1 MKSGKTESK
10 ISILLTALF
19 IAGLIPIFL
28 LGRYDYPSADDYGF
42 SAYSHVAW
50 MQSHSVLQVLKGA
63 GETVIERWYGWQ
75 GTFSS
80 IFVMALQPG
89 IWGMYSLVPW
99 IMIGAMTLSTLFF
112 FYVFFRKFI
121 QVRPAIFISISM
133 IYLIFALECMIDK
146 IQGFFWYNGV
156 AHYMIPHCVALCLF
170 TLFFLMMIEEKRTF
184 RRMVSACFL
193 AVFTGGANY
202 ITALITLILFVSA
215 IVLLLFMKKK
225 QKCRLLVLP
234 FLFFLAAFLLNALAP
249 GNAVRQ
255 VEMTVRPGVIKS
267 ILLSFYYCVEYMV
280 DTWFNWTYL
289 LFVFAMLPFLW
300 EAVKAFGKRF
310 SYPVPLLVFIYSY
323 CVLSAMFTPS
333 LFAGGEAGGGR
344 IFNIMF
350 LDFMLFTILNIFYFM
365 GWLYRKL
372 DFAEHSSVSCLEKA
386 DVKWYLFAVL
396 CFGIFVGTMYTKVNP
411 DYFTSTS
418 ALYTLVT
425 KEGRNY
431 GIETAERDDI
441 LEQAVE
447 SDTAD
452 IAIPRLTTHPYLLF
466 WSDIEE
472 DAEGWTNKS
481 MAKYYGLDR
490 IRGIER

>member
-1 MKSGKTESK
+1 MKSAKMESK
-10 ISILLTALF
+10 ISMLLIALF

-42 SAYSHVAW
+42 SVYSHVAW
-50 MQSHSVLQVLKGA
+50 MQSHSVIQVLKGA

-99 IMIGAMTLSTLFF
+99 IMIGAMTCSTLFF

-121 QVRPAIFISISM
+121 QVRPAIFFSISM
-133 IYLIFALECMIDK
+133 IYLIFALECMVDK
-146 IQGFFWYNGV
+146 TQGFFWFNGA
-156 AHYMIPHCVALCLF
+156 AHYMIPHSVALCLF
-170 TLFFLMMIEEKRTF
+170 SLFILMMTEEKKTF

-193 AVFTGGANY
+193 AAFTGGANY
-202 ITALITLILFVSA
+202 ITALITLVLFVSA
-215 IVLLLFMKKK
+215 IALLLFMKQK
-225 QKCRLLVLP
+225 QKCGLLLLP
-234 FLFFLAAFLLNALAP
+234 FLIFLAAFLLNVLAP

-255 VEMTVRPGVIKS
+255 AEMTVRPGVIKS

-280 DTWFNWTYL
+280 DTWFDWTYF
-289 LFVFAMLPFLW
+289 LFVFALLPFLW

-310 SYPVPLLVFIYSY
+310 SYPVPLLVFAYSY
-323 CVLSAMFTPS
+323 GVLSAMFTPS
-333 LFAGGEAGGGR
+333 LFAGGETGGGR

-350 LDFMLFTILNIFYFM
+350 LDFMILTILNIFYFM

-372 DFAEHSSVSCLEKA
+372 GLAEQISSSCLEKA
-386 DVKWYLFAVL
+386 DVKWYLLAVL
-396 CFGIFVGTMYTKVNP
+396 CFGIFVGAMYTKVNP

-418 ALYTLVT
+418 ALYSLMT
-425 KEGRNY
+425 KEGRDY
-431 GIETAERDDI
+431 GIETAEREAM
-441 LEQAVE
+441 LKQTVE

-452 IAIPRLTTHPYLLF
+452 IAIPRLTIHPYLLF

-472 DAEGWTNKS
+472 DAGDWTNKS
-481 MAKYYGLDR
+481 MARYYGKDS
-490 IRGIER
+490 ICGIEK

>member
-1 MKSGKTESK
+1 MKSVKTESK

-50 MQSHSVLQVLKGA
+50 MQSHSIIQVLKGA

-89 IWGMYSLVPW
+89 IWGMYSMVPW

-112 FYVFFRKFI
+112 FYVFLRKLI

-146 IQGFFWYNGV
+146 IQGFFWFNGA

-170 TLFFLMMIEEKRTF
+170 TLLFFMMIEEKRTLL
-184 RRMVSACFL
+184 RMVSACLL
-193 AVFTGGANY
+193 AAFTGGANY

-215 IVLLLFMKKK
+215 IVLLLFMKQK

-234 FLFFLAAFLLNALAP
+234 FLVFTAAFLLNALAP
-249 GNAVRQ
+249 GNVVRQ
-255 VEMTVRPGVIKS
+255 TEMTVRPGVIKS
-267 ILLSFYYCVEYMV
+267 VLLSFYYCVEYMV

-289 LFVFAMLPFLW
+289 LFVFALLPFLW
-300 EAVKAFGKRF
+300 EVVKTFGKRF
-310 SYPVPLLVFIYSY
+310 SYPAPLLVFIYSY

-333 LFAGGEAGGGR
+333 LFAGGEPGGGR

-350 LDFMLFTILNIFYFM
+350 LDFMILTILNIFYFM

-372 DFAEHSSVSCLEKA
+372 GFAEQVSGSCLEKA
-386 DVKWYLFAVL
+386 DVKWYLLAVL
-396 CFGIFVGTMYTKVNP
+396 CLGIFVGAMYTKVDP

-418 ALYTLVT
+418 ALYSLVT
-425 KEGRNY
+425 KEGKDY
-431 GIETAERDDI
+431 GIETAERENI
-441 LEQAVE
+441 LKQAVE
-447 SDTAD
+447 SDTPD
-452 IAIPRLTTHPYLLF
+452 IAIPRLTIHPYLLF

-481 MAKYYGLDR
+481 MAKYYGRDS